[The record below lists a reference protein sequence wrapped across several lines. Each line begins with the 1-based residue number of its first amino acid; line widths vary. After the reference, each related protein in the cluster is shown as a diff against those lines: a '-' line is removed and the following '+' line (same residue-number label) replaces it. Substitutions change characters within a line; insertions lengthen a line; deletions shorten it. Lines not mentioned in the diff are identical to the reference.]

1 MRIPDRHEAELWLQ
15 EAGVLNPGP
24 WVAHSRYVA
33 EAAHNIAARLP
44 SLEPDAAYV
53 LGLLHDIGRRAG
65 VTGMRHV
72 LDGYTFLA
80 AAGCEDAAGISLT
93 HSFQNRDGREI
104 FGEWDCTPE
113 ELTFIDDYLAQVEYD
128 DYDRLIQL
136 CDALANASG
145 FCLMEKRMLDVGLRY
160 GINEY
165 AVAQVAGDVSTSR
178 LSSSSAWDVRCTAC
192 CRASSKTRLAS
203 RCAELRPSPARPD
216 TSSALCSQG

>member
-1 MRIPDRHEAELWLQ
+1 MLMRIPDRHQAELWLQ

-24 WVAHSRYVA
+24 WIAHSRHVA
-33 EAAHNIAARLP
+33 EAAHHIAAHLS
-44 SLEPDAAYV
+44 SLDSEAAYI

-80 AAGCEDAAGISLT
+80 AAGCEDAARISLT
-93 HSFQNRDGREI
+93 HCFQNRDGREI

-113 ELTFIDDYLAQVEYD
+113 ELTFLEDYLARVEYD

-136 CDALANASG
+136 CDSLANASG

-160 GINEY
+160 GIHEY
-165 AVAQVAGDVSTSR
+165 ALRKWRMTFDIKTDFEQRMGCSVYSLLPGIVENTFGVALT
-178 LSSSSAWDVRCTAC
+178 
-192 CRASSKTRLAS
+192 
-203 RCAELRPSPARPD
+203 ELRPASVG
-216 TSSALCSQG
+216 S